1 MRVGANIDG
10 FVLVRILGESL
21 LGTTWLA
28 REARR
33 NTQAVLKLLATPSR
47 SEFSRLVAKLKATA
61 TITHPNLQTVL
72 RSVQAPELNALGLA
86 AEFVEGST
94 LTELELDPRK
104 LLLYLR
110 WFEQL
115 ARALM
120 VVHAAGVVH
129 GAIKASNIAVDKN
142 GDPKLLELTWSQL
155 TAPQVQ
161 DRPLQER
168 AVAQLED
175 VRALMTLLDDRVL
188 RKLRSVPSA
197 LLRVRASSASELAT
211 ALETARHELEDE
223 PTDRKGQLA
232 LPARIDSFGDE
243 PDTVRVSVESNEAVQ
258 EVRVGASSMAL
269 ALIGAEQSATVPSP
283 AIRRRFLSPLAAW
296 GLVLWALSALIT
308 VSSSLW
314 FDSEARAKATRSVAF
329 VEQGGAPAA
338 ADPLPSELPD
348 RAALP
353 ELAAPAE
360 RANPV
365 RTIDPVTIQLK
376 NEPGK
381 EARARLV
388 SAIDASDSGD
398 DGPDAGSK
406 KKAVLALEVG
416 CDEGDGDAC
425 LKLGDLLWRESA
437 STDRALASWERA
449 CKFGYASGCV
459 KGGDAAEA
467 SGADDVARSL
477 RARACKL
484 GNAASCADVSDTSTS
499 F

>member
-10 FVLVRILGESL
+10 FVLVRILGESS

-72 RSVQAPELNALGLA
+72 RSVQAPEINALGLA
-86 AEFVEGST
+86 VEFVEGST
-94 LTELELDPRK
+94 LTEIELDPRR

-120 VVHAAGVVH
+120 VVHAAGMVH
-129 GAIKASNIAVDKN
+129 GAIKASNVVVDKN

-155 TAPQVQ
+155 TAPAVQELPVQ
-161 DRPLQER
+161 DR

-175 VRALMTLLDDRVL
+175 VRALMMLLDDLVL
-188 RKLRSVPSA
+188 RKLRTVPTA
-197 LLRVRASSASELAT
+197 LLRVRAASASELAT

-243 PDTVRVSVESNEAVQ
+243 PDTVRMPVDSNEAVQ
-258 EVRVGASSMAL
+258 EVRVGSASMAL
-269 ALIGAEQSATVPSP
+269 ALIGAEQSETVASP
-283 AIRRRFLSPLAAW
+283 AIRRGVISPLAAW
-296 GLVLWALSALIT
+296 GLVLLALSALIT

-314 FDSEARAKATRSVAF
+314 FDREARAKATRSVALIEPASALEPQPLTDLIEP
-329 VEQGGAPAA
+329 VEQQPT
-338 ADPLPSELPD
+338 PIRSIE
-348 RAALP
+348 
-353 ELAAPAE
+353 
-360 RANPV
+360 
-365 RTIDPVTIQLK
+365 PVTIQIK
-376 NEPGK
+376 EEP
-381 EARARLV
+381 ARPRLV
-388 SAIDASDSGD
+388 AATDASSDSD
-398 DGPDAGSK
+398 FASDGPDAGSK
-406 KKAVLALEVG
+406 KKAVRALEVG

-437 STDRALASWERA
+437 TASPDRALSSWERA
-449 CKFGYASGCV
+449 CKFGYVSGCV
-459 KGGDAAEA
+459 KGGEAAEA
-467 SGADDVARSL
+467 SGAGETARSL

-484 GNAASCADVSDTSTS
+484 GDAASCADVADTATS
-499 F
+499 G